1 MTSDQEIHTL
11 FTARRYGGNFIS
23 KLAEAGLAADPANRL
38 IIFAGFPQLAEQF
51 GPDSKFYSE
60 ALG

>member
-11 FTARRYGGNFIS
+11 LTARRFGGYFHS
-23 KLAEAGLAADPANRL
+23 KLAEAGLAAHPRSRL
-38 IIFAGFPQLAEQF
+38 IIFAHFPQLAKQF
-51 GPDSKFYSE
+51 GPGSRFYSE